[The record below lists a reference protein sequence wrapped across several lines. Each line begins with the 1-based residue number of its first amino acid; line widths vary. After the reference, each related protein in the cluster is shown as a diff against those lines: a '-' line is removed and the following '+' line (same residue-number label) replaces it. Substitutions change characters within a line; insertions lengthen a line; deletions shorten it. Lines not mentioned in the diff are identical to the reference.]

1 MQDRFKFRIW
11 YGPEKKMM
19 LFNNPALIDGKV
31 NSKDNGGLLFRNYDH
46 NIKDVHECNPKDFKL
61 MQCTGLK
68 DKNGKLIY
76 EGDIVNLKNTRLNFE
91 QTHVVMFKNCAFQFS
106 LPNSMQIDRPLYC
119 WAINY
124 LNHYKHID
132 LEVLGNIYENPE
144 LLTEEVQA

>member
-1 MQDRFKFRIW
+1 MQDRFNFRCYHKI
-11 YGPEKKMM
+11 YKK
-19 LFNNPALIDGKV
+19 I
-31 NSKDNGGLLFRNYDH
+31 YDVYSITPFGVVIGSLAVS
-46 NIKDVHECNPKDFKL
+46 NKKTNFEDCIL

-76 EGDIVNLKNTRLNFE
+76 EGDIVNLKNTRSNFE